1 MIRQLKGEIFQ
12 IQCCVFKAVTG
23 ITVKFFFFLMVM
35 DRDTFG
41 HKDKNYCAKE
51 HGFVGDTHLPCI
63 KRQVH

>member
-1 MIRQLKGEIFQ
+1 MRNIPNSVL
-12 IQCCVFKAVTG
+12 CVQSGYLYNREV
-23 ITVKFFFFLMVM
+23 FFFFFFFMVT

>member
-1 MIRQLKGEIFQ
+1 MRNIPNSVL
-12 IQCCVFKAVTG
+12 CVQSGYWYNREV
-23 ITVKFFFFLMVM
+23 FFFLMVT

-63 KRQVH
+63 KWQVH